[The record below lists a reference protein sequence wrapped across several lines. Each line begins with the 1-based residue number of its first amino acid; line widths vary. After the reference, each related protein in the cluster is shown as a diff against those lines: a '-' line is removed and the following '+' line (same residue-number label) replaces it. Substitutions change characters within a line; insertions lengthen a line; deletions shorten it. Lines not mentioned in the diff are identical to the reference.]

1 MILLQD
7 SDEHSN
13 WKLSLLHHCTL
24 THDIFCDVF
33 SAMPKSNHWASES
46 IVTCKQKGKD
56 LRIHHHLLYRT
67 NKENIRD
74 CNLTECHRLW
84 HLSHSLKVPNHCQL
98 SHFRNQI
105 VKVTQKT
112 HCDSNNI
119 WIEYTA
125 MQRTTMPKSWTSNVA
140 TFSTYIFW
148 DVAFLKR
155 CSISYNTQRDF
166 SNKINSKTLQS
177 MFFLLYSILYIIV
190 KNFFI
195 YFVYLQYCWYNFI
208 EIVWYMMMI
217 VANAT

>member
-1 MILLQD
+1 MSTSNENQSQVLILLQD

-74 CNLTECHRLW
+74 YNLTECHGLW
-84 HLSHSLKVPNHCQL
+84 HLSHSLWSTESL
-98 SHFRNQI
+98 SIESVSQSSCCESNS
-105 VKVTQKT
+105 KT
-112 HCDSNNI
+112 HWDSNNI

-125 MQRTTMPKSWTSNVA
+125 MQRITMPKSWTSNIE

-166 SNKINSKTLQS
+166 SNKIN
-177 MFFLLYSILYIIV
+177 
-190 KNFFI
+190 
-195 YFVYLQYCWYNFI
+195 
-208 EIVWYMMMI
+208 
-217 VANAT
+217 